1 MLSKGL
7 IRSSIPVANRQQA
20 KLIATQLSRLADG
33 AIIVKWACGGNT
45 VGSLFCCSPFVQD
58 SLFW

>member
-1 MLSKGL
+1 L